1 MDSNPQQ
8 NAKTSTSLKQQSLTT
23 TGNQPES
30 PPMKSSEDTSTS
42 MSATTPDASEPGQK
56 GYVFHGG
63 RLLEM
68 VRDWERKDPEGWKRC
83 ASRGTGSCT
92 RCARSPSGVKH
103 GLTQTGAANGD
114 RGFVRP

>member
-92 RCARSPSGVKH
+92 RCARRPLGSKAWTH
-103 GLTQTGAANGD
+103 AN
-114 RGFVRP
+114 RSRQWRPGFVRP